1 MKAKLALRV
10 FAASAATALVA
21 AGLTAGVMAPAQ
33 AATKSTVTFMVPAD
47 ITSLNSGTDDGNTSY
62 NAIVGSL
69 TGMGFNYYDNNTKLI
84 ANTKFGTMRIA
95 KNTPKDF
102 RIEYTVTPG
111 QKWSDGTP
119 IDAVDLLLSHVVQSS
134 KYSKAAGLGDPTDAK
149 VAPAFDSVSYGGSYD
164 TYVVGDPVLSDNNMK
179 LTVRFQK
186 PLPDWELL
194 APGPSPVHALSLMVD
209 GKKGLQPAA
218 ANVAAKAKFLADFKS
233 KNSARL
239 KTMGKI
245 WTKDYDVTK
254 VDSST
259 NDLLLI
265 SNGGFIVDK
274 FTFGD
279 SMTLVRNP
287 NYTSGPAMATKNPIK
302 TVVLKIIKDN
312 TASVQA
318 LRNGDVD
325 IYFNTLPTANDRIAL
340 EAMPNVTV
348 LTRAGG
354 NYSHLGLRTGTTAG
368 QTDKYTGI
376 FAGNSQR
383 AKDLRRAFL
392 LAVPRQ
398 QMLDVLIKPLSSTAT
413 TMDTHFAFP
422 GTTEYSRIIR
432 SSGVSEFT
440 EGTQAD
446 RTAKALALVK
456 KWYPDTSAEKPTA
469 PVLIAHANTSVRN
482 NIGRLIQAEAKKAGF
497 DVTMDSRTNLFDGVT
512 LPNAKYDGYFYGFG
526 ITSVRQATATEL
538 YKSDGGNNTWGWSDP
553 TIDNLA
559 KRLQG
564 DVVPAAEVTA
574 MRIAIDKK
582 VMSNYWGLALYA
594 NPTISAWNKE
604 LKNIKPAP
612 IGNNITWNFFEWSY

>member
-1 MKAKLALRV
+1 
-10 FAASAATALVA
+10 
-21 AGLTAGVMAPAQ
+21 
-33 AATKSTVTFMVPAD
+33 
-47 ITSLNSGTDDGNTSY
+47 
-62 NAIVGSL
+62 
-69 TGMGFNYYDNNTKLI
+69 
-84 ANTKFGTMRIA
+84 
-95 KNTPKDF
+95 
-102 RIEYTVTPG
+102 VTPG

-119 IDAVDLLLSHVVQSS
+119 IDAVDLLLTHVVASS

-149 VAPAFDSVSYGGSYD
+149 VSPAFDSVSYGGSYD
-164 TYVVGDPVLSDNNMK
+164 SFVVGDPVLSNNNMT
-179 LTVRFQK
+179 LTVRFAK

-194 APGPSPVHALSLMVD
+194 APGPSPVHALSLMAD
-209 GKKGLQPAA
+209 GKKGLQSAS
-218 ANVAAKAKFLADFKS
+218 ANTAAKAKFLADFRS
-233 KNSARL
+233 KNTARL

-287 NYTSGPAMATKNPIK
+287 NYSSGPAMATKNPIR

-340 EAMPNVTV
+340 EAMPNVTTI
-348 LTRAGG
+348 TRAGG
-354 NYSHLGLRTGTTAG
+354 NYSHLGLRTGPTAG

-398 QMLDVLIKPLSSTAT
+398 QMVDTLIKPVSSTAT

-422 GTTEYSRIIR
+422 GTTIYNRITAA
-432 SSGVSEFT
+432 SGVSEFT
-440 EGTQAD
+440 QGTQAD

-456 KWYPDTSAEKPTA
+456 KWFPNTSAENPTA
-469 PVLIAHANTSVRN
+469 VVNIAHANTSLRN
-482 NIGRLIQAEAKKAGF
+482 NIGRLIAAEAKKAGF
-497 DVTMDSRTNLFDGVT
+497 DVVLDSRANLFDGVT
-512 LPNAKYDGYFYGFG
+512 TNNSKYDGYFYGFG
-526 ITSVRQATATEL
+526 LTSVSQAQGTEI
-538 YKSDGGNNTWGWSDP
+538 YKSDGGNNTWGWRDA

-564 DVVPAAEVTA
+564 DVVPASEVTA

-582 VMSNYWGLALYA
+582 VISNYWGLALYA
-594 NPTISAWNKE
+594 NPTIAAYNKDI
-604 LKNIKPAP
+604 KNIKPAP

>member
-21 AGLTAGVMAPAQ
+21 AGLTAGAIAPAQ
-33 AATKSTVTFMVPAD
+33 AATKSTVTLLSSAD

-62 NAIVGSL
+62 NNVVSSL
-69 TGMGFNYYDNNTKLI
+69 TGMGFLYYDNQAKLI
-84 ANTKFGTMRIA
+84 FNTKFGTMKIV

-119 IDAVDLLLSHVVQSS
+119 IDAVDLLLSHVTGSS

-179 LTVRFQK
+179 LTVRFAK

-194 APGPSPVHALSLMVD
+194 APGPSPVHALALMAD
-209 GKKGLQPAA
+209 GKKGLQSAS
-218 ANVAAKAKFLADFKS
+218 ANTAAKAKFLADFKS

-259 NDLLLI
+259 NALLLI
-265 SNGGFIVDK
+265 SNGGFIVSK
-274 FTFGD
+274 FTFGE

-287 NYTSGPAMATKNPIK
+287 NYSSGPAMATRNPIR
-302 TVVLKIIKDN
+302 TVVIKIIEDN

-318 LRNGDVD
+318 LRNGDIDV
-325 IYFNTLPTANDRIAL
+325 YFNTLPTANDRTAL
-340 EAMPNVTV
+340 EAMPNVTT

-354 NYSHLGLRTGTTAG
+354 NYSHLGLRTGTADGET
-368 QTDKYTGI
+368 TPYTGI
-376 FAGNSQR
+376 FAGNSQK

-398 QMLDVLIKPLSSTAT
+398 QMVDTIIKPVSSTAT

-422 GTTEYSRIIR
+422 GTTEYNRITR
-432 SSGVSEFT
+432 ASGVSEFSQ
-440 EGTQAD
+440 GTQAD

-456 KWYPDTSAEKPTA
+456 KWYPDTSAENPT
-469 PVLIAHANTSVRN
+469 VRVNFLHANTSLRN
-482 NIGRLIQAEAKKAGF
+482 ALGRLIEAEAKKAGF
-497 DVTMDSRTNLFDGVT
+497 DVRRESPADFFGNLK
-512 LPNAKYDGYFYGFG
+512 NSKYDASMYGFG
-526 ITSVRQATATEL
+526 LTSVSQGQSVAI
-538 YKSDGGNNTWGWSDP
+538 YKSDGGNNSWGWRD
-553 TIDNLA
+553 TAIDNLG
-559 KRLQG
+559 KRLLG

-574 MRIAIDKK
+574 MRQAIDKR
-582 VMSNYWGLALYA
+582 VISNYWGLALYA
-594 NPTISAWNKE
+594 NPTIAAFNKD

-612 IGNNITWNFFEWSY
+612 IGANITWNFFEWSY